1 MKAKKNKPFSSLGKK
16 VVRDVEKG
24 TLITPTIFDPEA
36 TRTASP
42 TTSLE
47 ELTPRLRRQ
56 RTLAKGKEKI
66 GSQVSNVQDDARISL
81 ARAHSAVTTEDLKA
95 LSGVPSYELVNRH
108 IHKLVQVNLFSLYI
122 TYNMEWF
129 SLLYNSSPL
138 MVFRHQERRSTYL
151 LSTLARRRRP

>member
-1 MKAKKNKPFSSLGKK
+1 MMTKFNQEMYAKMKAKKNKPFSSLGKK

-47 ELTPRLRRQ
+47 ELTPRLKRQ

-66 GSQVSNVQDDARISL
+66 GSQVSNV
-81 ARAHSAVTTEDLKA
+81 
-95 LSGVPSYELVNRH
+95 
-108 IHKLVQVNLFSLYI
+108 
-122 TYNMEWF
+122 
-129 SLLYNSSPL
+129 
-138 MVFRHQERRSTYL
+138 
-151 LSTLARRRRP
+151 